1 MDADVSRAQV
11 HGELHT
17 LDENAIIGALEPMFG
32 TCNKKQDL
40 QFEADGFDV
49 QIYESNEKFLLS
61 AAVHNKTPQ
70 EAVALVRSLGNRL
83 EAAKIPYSLE
93 VEDDEGM
100 WERFEWSPT

>member
-11 HGELHT
+11 HGKLHT
-17 LDENAIIGALEPMFG
+17 LDENAISGALEPMFG

-49 QIYESNEKFLLS
+49 QISSRTRCSCS
-61 AAVHNKTPQ
+61 ALQSITRH
-70 EAVALVRSLGNRL
+70 L
-83 EAAKIPYSLE
+83 
-93 VEDDEGM
+93 EDDKGM